1 MKQNILKIISNYAK
15 TLIFPILMYAGFAIL
30 NLCVTG
36 STFFSSIITRN
47 IILNAI
53 LNTIV
58 AMAISI
64 PLSQG
69 RWDYACGTI
78 ATLGGIIGVQI
89 GMALHLNV
97 FLLALVCMLVCICLA
112 LFEAFI
118 YITLRVSTMIMS
130 LGVVMIY
137 EALTNI
143 LFDGKGVNL
152 FQADLAYSTAIT
164 KFYQL
169 PWAFIVL
176 IICMIIVY
184 FILYKT
190 RIGADVKSIG
200 ANSKLAINSGVN
212 EKKNIIIV
220 YIICGGLLGVA
231 GLMNACNAQI
241 TASSN
246 LSSTS
251 LMFSSMGGV
260 LIGLFLAN
268 YSNLPWGM
276 FLGCLGMSIM
286 SYGLSAMGIDSS
298 LVTIITGV
306 VIVTITAY
314 TSNKAKIDEKFNK
327 YFKKRVNQND

>member
-1 MKQNILKIISNYAK
+1 MKHSIGRIALNYAK
-15 TLIFPILMYAGFAIL
+15 TLIFPILMYGCFALL
-30 NLCVTG
+30 NLCVSG
-36 STFFSSIITRN
+36 STFFSDVITKN
-47 IILNAI
+47 ILLNAI

-69 RWDYACGTI
+69 RWDYGCGTI
-78 ATLGGIIGVQI
+78 ATLGGIISVQI
-89 GMALHLNV
+89 GMALHLNL
-97 FLLALVCMLVCICLA
+97 FLLILLCCAICICLA
-112 LFEAFI
+112 LIEALI
-118 YITLRVSTMIMS
+118 YILLRVSTMIVS

-143 LFDGKGVNL
+143 LFEGKGVNL
-152 FQADLAYSTAIT
+152 FQADLEYSSQIT

-169 PWAFIVL
+169 PWALIVL
-176 IICMIIVY
+176 FVCMAIVY

-190 RIGADVKSIG
+190 KIGADVKSIG

-212 EKKNIIIV
+212 EKKNIIVV
-220 YIICGGLLGVA
+220 YIICGALLGVA

-241 TASSN
+241 ASASN

-276 FLGCLGMSIM
+276 FLGCIGMSAM

-298 LVTIITGV
+298 LVTIITGA
-306 VIVTITAY
+306 VIVAITAY
-314 TSNKAKIDEKFNK
+314 TSNKSKIDEAFSGI
-327 YFKKRVNQND
+327 FKRKAKEND